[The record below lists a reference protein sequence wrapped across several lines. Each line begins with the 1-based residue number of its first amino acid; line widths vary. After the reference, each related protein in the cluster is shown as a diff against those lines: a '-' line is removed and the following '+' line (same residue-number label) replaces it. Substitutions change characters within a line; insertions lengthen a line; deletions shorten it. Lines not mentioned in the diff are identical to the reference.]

1 MKQPEDLRKKE
12 VSLPPHNM
20 LRNTVTVNEG
30 DEVTA
35 GISFCDEQ
43 KLEIMM
49 TAPKKAD

>member
-20 LRNTVTVNEG
+20 LRDTVTVTSSPSL
-30 DEVTA
+30 TA